1 MKYWRTT
8 IYNTNGD
15 LDDTEVVYLQ
25 AIDEGELLP
34 IALDTHGKPVKE
46 FEEITESVYN
56 ANI

>member
-25 AIDEGELLP
+25 APDEAELLI
-34 IALDTHGKPVKE
+34 IAMDTHSKPVKE
-46 FEEITESVYN
+46 YEEITESVYN

>member
-25 AIDEGELLP
+25 AINEGELLLTS
-34 IALDTHGKPVKE
+34 LDTHGKPVKE

>member
-8 IYNTNGD
+8 IYSTNGD

-25 AIDEGELLP
+25 AINEGELLLTS
-34 IALDTHGKPVKE
+34 LDTHGKPVKE

>member
-8 IYNTNGD
+8 IYNGD

-25 AIDEGELLP
+25 AINEGELLP
-34 IALDTHGKPVKE
+34 TALDTHGKPVKE